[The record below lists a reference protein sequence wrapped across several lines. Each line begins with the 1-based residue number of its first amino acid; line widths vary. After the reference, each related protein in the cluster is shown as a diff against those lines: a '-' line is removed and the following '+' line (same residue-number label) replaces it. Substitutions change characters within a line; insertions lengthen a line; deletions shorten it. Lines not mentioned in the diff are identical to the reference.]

1 MMGPKSSVFKTV
13 DFPPGLTE
21 LGGVIAFLN
30 DKDAITKTFKKLT
43 DLLTEINTAI
53 EKVGKAETIDH
64 AYNEIQQK
72 YQDAD
77 RLLDQAQTKADE
89 LTHAATTEANEIL
102 ESAHATAN
110 KLLAD
115 AQSKSEQLNEKL
127 TELRAKETALENR
140 WREAQ
145 GQANDLTQRE
155 AALLAREKEF
165 ENIQS
170 ILKQLPKRLTE

>member
-1 MMGPKSSVFKTV
+1 M
-13 DFPPGLTE
+13 
-21 LGGVIAFLN
+21 
-30 DKDAITKTFKKLT
+30 TKKEEKIKK
-43 DLLTEINTAI
+43 
-53 EKVGKAETIDH
+53 
-64 AYNEIQQK
+64 
-72 YQDAD
+72 
-77 RLLDQAQTKADE
+77 QA
-89 LTHAATTEANEIL
+89 
-102 ESAHATAN
+102 
-110 KLLAD
+110 
-115 AQSKSEQLNEKL
+115 EQLNEKL